1 MTLGTSA
8 TLTFLFTDVVRST
21 TQWERFRAEMAEA
34 VAVHDRLVRS
44 AVVAHG
50 GEIFAT
56 GGDGFCVA
64 FASPLDAVA
73 AAAQAQGVLAAQPW
87 PASVELRVRMGL
99 HTGEVE
105 ARDRSYFGPA
115 VNRVAR
121 LMAVAHG
128 GQVIASGVTA
138 ELTRDG
144 LPGGMEWVDLGR
156 HRLKDLTRAEHV
168 FQLSAP
174 GLGAVFPPL
183 RSIDAIATNLPAP
196 RTSFVGRAAELQELE
211 KLVGGRRLVTVTG
224 PGGSGK
230 TRLAV
235 EVGRA
240 MLGDFPDGVWFVDL
254 SPIFDGE
261 LVAATAA
268 GAVVGVDSAADR
280 RSPLERLT
288 AALGGWRSLVVIDNC
303 EQVLD
308 AVAELV
314 DRLLGSCLDVRVVAT
329 SREPLGVDG
338 EQVWRVPALGSSAG
352 DDASDEAVALF
363 MDRADLADA
372 GFAPDGRQRALI
384 GSVCRRLDGLPL
396 AIELAAARVASL
408 GVDEVARRLDDVFA
422 LLVSGQRRTGRQ
434 QTLRASILW
443 SYDLLSAPEQT
454 LLQAVSVFA
463 GGFTL
468 AAAEGVSA
476 DDTIA
481 AGEIAGWLDHLVQ
494 RSLVLAEHA
503 PTGTRYRLLDTIR
516 TFAAEALGSVD
527 RRERLRDAHLR
538 WFAAWSYEEAVGL
551 TNAGLDFSLSEV
563 DNQRLAL
570 QWATHRQR
578 PDLLGEVLVD
588 ALGGL
593 LSGGLDEP
601 TNYVGVLR
609 AWEPTLDSHGRD
621 LLAFC
626 EACLA
631 EFAGEFA
638 EATRICERQLTTTV
652 DDFMWSK
659 FASVLAANSLW
670 VDPDRALALY
680 DEIERRRGS
689 CLLVTNGRATW
700 ALTNRRYDE
709 AVGLFLEALGVS
721 NVSQLAS
728 GGSVPNLATGY
739 LLPFLATA
747 LHLCARNDDAEAA
760 LDHAGRGGPDP
771 FNHFSIML
779 RAAIQASRADLHGAR
794 QLLAAS
800 VAAAGRSGLPLAI
813 ADCAIG
819 AAAVAYWSGD
829 HGLTSETLAAVRAG
843 GGFRTEASFAL
854 YRGYLDR
861 VRAALGDSARPA
873 GAAQPI
879 DEALNRALNTLGVSA
894 G

>member
-1 MTLGTSA
+1 
-8 TLTFLFTDVVRST
+8 
-21 TQWERFRAEMAEA
+21 
-34 VAVHDRLVRS
+34 
-44 AVVAHG
+44 
-50 GEIFAT
+50 
-56 GGDGFCVA
+56 
-64 FASPLDAVA
+64 
-73 AAAQAQGVLAAQPW
+73 
-87 PASVELRVRMGL
+87 
-99 HTGEVE
+99 
-105 ARDRSYFGPA
+105 
-115 VNRVAR
+115 
-121 LMAVAHG
+121 
-128 GQVIASGVTA
+128 
-138 ELTRDG
+138 
-144 LPGGMEWVDLGR
+144 
-156 HRLKDLTRAEHV
+156 
-168 FQLSAP
+168 
-174 GLGAVFPPL
+174 
-183 RSIDAIATNLPAP
+183 
-196 RTSFVGRAAELQELE
+196 
-211 KLVGGRRLVTVTG
+211 
-224 PGGSGK
+224 
-230 TRLAV
+230 
-235 EVGRA
+235 
-240 MLGDFPDGVWFVDL
+240 
-254 SPIFDGE
+254 
-261 LVAATAA
+261 
-268 GAVVGVDSAADR
+268 
-280 RSPLERLT
+280 
-288 AALGGWRSLVVIDNC
+288 
-303 EQVLD
+303 
-308 AVAELV
+308 
-314 DRLLGSCLDVRVVAT
+314 
-329 SREPLGVDG
+329 
-338 EQVWRVPALGSSAG
+338 
-352 DDASDEAVALF
+352 
-363 MDRADLADA
+363 
-372 GFAPDGRQRALI
+372 
-384 GSVCRRLDGLPL
+384 
-396 AIELAAARVASL
+396 
-408 GVDEVARRLDDVFA
+408 
-422 LLVSGQRRTGRQ
+422 
-434 QTLRASILW
+434 
-443 SYDLLSAPEQT
+443 
-454 LLQAVSVFA
+454 
-463 GGFTL
+463 
-468 AAAEGVSA
+468 
-476 DDTIA
+476 
-481 AGEIAGWLDHLVQ
+481 
-494 RSLVLAEHA
+494 
-503 PTGTRYRLLDTIR
+503 
-516 TFAAEALGSVD
+516 
-527 RRERLRDAHLR
+527 
-538 WFAAWSYEEAVGL
+538 
-551 TNAGLDFSLSEV
+551 
-563 DNQRLAL
+563 
-570 QWATHRQR
+570 
-578 PDLLGEVLVD
+578 
-588 ALGGL
+588 LGGL

-609 AWEPTLDSHGRD
+609 AWKPTLDSHGRD

-779 RAAIQASRADLHGAR
+779 RAAIHASRADLHGAR

-829 HGLTSETLAAVRAG
+829 HGLTSETLAAVRAA